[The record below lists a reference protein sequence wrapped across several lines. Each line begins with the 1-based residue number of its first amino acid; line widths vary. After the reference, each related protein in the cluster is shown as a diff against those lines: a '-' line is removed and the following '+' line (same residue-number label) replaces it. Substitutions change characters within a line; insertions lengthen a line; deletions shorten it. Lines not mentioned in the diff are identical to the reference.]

1 MLSVSI
7 IISCYNQN
15 KSVTKLVDLLEA
27 GSHSIQEVIIADDGS
42 NPTLEETP
50 ANLSSRRILKY
61 IFLTHEDKGFRKCKI
76 LNEAIR
82 RTTSDYILF
91 LDGDCLPHRHFV
103 KDHIAMA
110 ERGYFVQGRRC
121 FIDEDSVPQLLNRET
136 SLSKLIIS
144 GKVSGLLKSARFP
157 LPIIKRNSSMH
168 GVLGCNLGTWR
179 EDLLSVN
186 GFDEDFEGW
195 GREDSDLG
203 ARLYNLGLQRKMVYG
218 RAVVYHL
225 NHPKNS
231 RESLNRNDEKL
242 SETIKSK
249 KIRCRNGII
258 KE

>member
-1 MLSVSI
+1 MISVSI

-15 KSVTKLVDLLEA
+15 KSVTKILDLLES
-27 GSHSIQEVIIADDGS
+27 GSHSVQEVIIADDGS
-42 NPTLEETP
+42 KPTLEETP
-50 ANLSSRRILKY
+50 ANLSSKRTLKY

-91 LDGDCLPHRHFV
+91 LDGDCLPHRHFA

-121 FIDEDSVPQLLNRET
+121 FINEKSVTPLLDSKT
-136 SLSKLIIS
+136 SLFKLIFS
-144 GKVSGLLKSARFP
+144 GKVSGLLKSSRFP
-157 LPIIKRNSSMH
+157 LPVIKRNTSMY
-168 GVLGCNLGTWR
+168 GILGCNLGIWR
-179 EDLLSVN
+179 DDLLAVN
-186 GFDEDFEGW
+186 GFDEDYEGW

-203 ARLYNLGLQRKMVYG
+203 ARLYNFGLKRKMVYG

-225 NHPKNS
+225 NHPENS
-231 RESLNRNDEKL
+231 KGSLNQNDQKL
-242 SETIKSK
+242 SETIKGK
-249 KIRCRNGII
+249 KIRCSNGII